1 MILSCIA
8 AVADN
13 GVIGR
18 GNGLPWRL
26 SADLKRFKQLTTGHT
41 LIMGRKTF
49 ESIGKPLPN
58 RTSIVLTRDR
68 GYRAPGAIV
77 VHDLNEALERC
88 KGEQEVFVIGGA
100 AVFREALPR
109 VTRLYLTRVHA
120 DIEGDVHFPEVNLEA
135 WERLEQVSLPA
146 DEKNNYPTTY
156 EVYVRR
162 HQGRS
167 RLRLPC

>member
-1 MILSCIA
+1 MILSCIV
-8 AVADN
+8 AVAEN

-26 SADLKRFKQLTTGHT
+26 PADLQRFKELTTGHT

-49 ESIGKPLPN
+49 ESIGRPLPD

-68 GYRAPGAIV
+68 AYERPGAVV
-77 VHDLNEALERC
+77 VHSLEEALERC
-88 KGEQEVFVIGGA
+88 RGEQEVFAIGGA

-109 VTRLYLTRVHA
+109 AQRLYLTRVHA
-120 DIEGDVHFPEVNLEA
+120 DVAGDVRFPDESLEG
-135 WERLEQVSLPA
+135 WERVAQTPLPA
-146 DEKNNYPTTY
+146 DERNEYATTY

-162 HQGRS
+162 VS
-167 RLRLPC
+167 